1 MQWNAVLGIQQYCS
15 QVNVLQWAS
24 DVLVEQYFFDR
35 DLAARNVLISEDNV
49 AKVNG
54 LILLSTSLLPLLK
67 HCSRFNKL

>member
-54 LILLSTSLLPLLK
+54 LILLCTSLLPLLK
-67 HCSRFNKL
+67 HCSRFKKL